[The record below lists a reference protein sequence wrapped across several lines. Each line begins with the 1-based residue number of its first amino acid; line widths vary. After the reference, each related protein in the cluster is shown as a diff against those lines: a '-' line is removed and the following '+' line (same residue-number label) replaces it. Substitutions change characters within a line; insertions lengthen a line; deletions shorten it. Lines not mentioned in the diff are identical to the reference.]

1 MPDGVNFN
9 HSRLVLNLVDD
20 AVVADPKAPQGRGP
34 PQQPAPRRSRC
45 LSEPFD
51 TGKNS
56 PGDTWRQPLQFLSGR
71 AREAKLE
78 FTHEPVAVDGDGDG
92 P

>member
-20 AVVADPKAPQGRGP
+20 AVVADPKAQGRGP